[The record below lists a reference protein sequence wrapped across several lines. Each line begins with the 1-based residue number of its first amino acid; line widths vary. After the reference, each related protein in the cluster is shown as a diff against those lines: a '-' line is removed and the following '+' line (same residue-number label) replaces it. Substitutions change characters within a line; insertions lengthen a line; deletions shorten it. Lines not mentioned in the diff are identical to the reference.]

1 MSEVPAPALDPAALT
16 RWLLMHGPRFES
28 LRTFLEDYS
37 EQLRQAGVPLL
48 RVMFTFSQIH
58 PVFRAITYEWLQG
71 TPAREIPRRRDQMNS
86 RAYLHSPVAL
96 AIRSQQ
102 PVRRRLT
109 GPDAELD
116 FPVLEELRDIGVTD
130 YYVIPLDAGRPQEG
144 GLVTY
149 NSGASGGFDAAQIA
163 LLDALAP
170 ALAAVGQIH
179 AGRQSIQAL
188 METYVGREPAARIL
202 AGEVVQ
208 GVGHT
213 VRAIVW
219 WCDLRGF
226 TRLSEILPRDDIMEL
241 LDRYFSAAVE
251 SVDEAGG
258 EVLKFMGD
266 GVLAIFRCNAGDGD
280 AATRAL
286 GAAHALI
293 ARLAALNDEASRA
306 DKPPIRCGVALHLGP
321 VTYGNIGAP
330 ERLDFTVIG
339 PTVNQASR
347 LAQLC
352 GPLDEPIVLSAEAA
366 EAAGSAMRALGHF
379 GFKGLDS
386 EREAFAPA

>member
-1 MSEVPAPALDPAALT
+1 MTESAALT
-16 RWLLMHGPRFES
+16 RWLLVRGPHFAS
-28 LRTFLEDYS
+28 PLPFLEAYA
-37 EQLRQAGVPLL
+37 EELRAAGLQ
-48 RVMFTFSQIH
+48 VMRLTLTLSQIH
-58 PVFRAITYEWLQG
+58 PVFRAVTYEWLLG

-86 RAYLHSPVAL
+86 RAYLHSPIAL
-96 AIRSQQ
+96 ALRSGR

-109 GPDAELD
+109 DPDAELD

-130 YYVIPLDAGRPQEG
+130 YYVIPLDVGRAQEG
-144 GLVTY
+144 GLITY
-149 NSGASGGFDAAQIA
+149 NADASDGFSAEQMAV
-163 LLDALAP
+163 LDALTP
-170 ALAAVGQIH
+170 ALAAVGQVH
-179 AGRQSIQAL
+179 AGRLSIRAL
-188 METYVGREPAARIL
+188 MATYVGREPAERIL

-226 TRLSEILPRDDIMEL
+226 TRLSEVLPRDDIMEL
-241 LDRYFSAAVE
+241 LDVFFSATVE

-266 GVLAIFRCNAGDGD
+266 GVLAIFRCNDGDGD
-280 AATRAL
+280 AAARAL

-293 ARLAALNDEASRA
+293 ARLAALNIDVARA
-306 DKPPIRCGVALHLGP
+306 EKAKLHCGVALHLGP
-321 VTYGNIGAP
+321 VMYGNIGAP

-366 EAAGSAMRALGHF
+366 EAAGREMRPLGRF

>member
-1 MSEVPAPALDPAALT
+1 MNAVSLPALDSAALT
-16 RWLLMHGPRFES
+16 RWLLVHGPRFES
-28 LRTFLEDYS
+28 PRSFLEEYAA
-37 EQLRQAGVPLL
+37 QLRLAGMPLL

-58 PVFRAITYEWLQG
+58 PVFRAITYEWLMG
-71 TPAREIPRRRDQMNS
+71 APAREIPRRRDQMNS
-86 RAYLHSPVAL
+86 RAYSHSPIAL
-96 AIRSQQ
+96 AMRSRQ

-130 YYVIPLDAGRPQEG
+130 YYVIPLDVGRPQEG
-144 GLVTY
+144 GLITY
-149 NSGASGGFDAAQIA
+149 NADAPDGFTAEQIA
-163 LLDALAP
+163 LLDALVP
-170 ALAAVGQIH
+170 ALAVVGQVH
-179 AGRQSIQAL
+179 AGRQSLQAL
-188 METYVGREPAARIL
+188 METYVGREPAERIL

-219 WCDLRGF
+219 WCDLRDF
-226 TRLSEILPRDDIMEL
+226 TRLSEVLSRDEIMEL
-241 LDRYFSAAVE
+241 LDVFFSATVE

-266 GVLAIFRCNAGDGD
+266 GVLAIFRCNDGDGD
-280 AATRAL
+280 AAARAL

-293 ARLAALNDEASRA
+293 ARLTALNDDAGRA
-306 DKPPIRCGVALHLGP
+306 EKTSLRCGVALHLGP
-321 VTYGNIGAP
+321 VMYGNIGAP

-366 EAAGSAMRALGHF
+366 EAAGFEMRTLGRF